1 MTTACSVIATLP
13 SDTSRKT
20 RAIRSSIPSVLLA
33 AGDYAARL
41 KAS

>member
-1 MTTACSVIATLP
+1 L
-13 SDTSRKT
+13 DTSRMI
-20 RAIRSSIPSVLLA
+20 RALRCSIPSVLLA

>member
-1 MTTACSVIATLP
+1 MNNTRIPPLHFR
-13 SDTSRKT
+13 TSW
-20 RAIRSSIPSVLLA
+20 LA

>member
-1 MTTACSVIATLP
+1 L
-13 SDTSRKT
+13 DTSRMT
-20 RAIRSSIPSVLLA
+20 RPFRSSIPTVLLA